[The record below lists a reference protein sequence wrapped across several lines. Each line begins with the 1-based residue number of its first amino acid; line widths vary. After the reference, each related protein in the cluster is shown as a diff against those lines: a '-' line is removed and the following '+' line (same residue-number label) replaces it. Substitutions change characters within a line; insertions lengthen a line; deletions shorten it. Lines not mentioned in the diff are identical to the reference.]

1 MESKKTRMGFGFGN
15 PPMIK
20 TFISIDR
27 VYFVHEDETIET
39 AEKWLKRIIK
49 ETIMEERE
57 DYHEANIRAYMK
69 DFGVTREQAE
79 KELEVVRTKI
89 EEE

>member
-1 MESKKTRMGFGFGN
+1 M
-15 PPMIK
+15 
-20 TFISIDR
+20 
-27 VYFVHEDETIET
+27 HEDETIET

-89 EEE
+89 EEA

>member
-79 KELEVVRTKI
+79 KELEANNK
-89 EEE
+89 EK